1 MRAPLKTAL
10 ASWAPSIN
18 IIIIIIIIIILLL
31 LLYGR
36 EIRRLLR
43 KEVGCK
49 NRPRDVRSCQP
60 TPREEGGAN
69 LGSRLGGR
77 NCKSEIKDTWC
88 IIFLRGDCSA
98 LMRP

>member
-18 IIIIIIIIIILLL
+18 IIIIIL

-36 EIRRLLR
+36 EIRGLLR
-43 KEVGCK
+43 KEVGGK
-49 NRPRDVRSCQP
+49 NRSRDVRSCQP

-69 LGSRLGGR
+69 LGKSSRR
-77 NCKSEIKDTWC
+77 SE
-88 IIFLRGDCSA
+88 L
-98 LMRP
+98 